1 MRWDWTPETRAKLA
15 TFLEARGLTR
25 GEVTTRP
32 IGDGH
37 SNLTFLVS
45 DGSRRVVVRRPPPPP
60 TPPGAHDMMRE
71 ARLIGALADTAV
83 PVPRLLATAQ
93 AGEVIDVPFYVMSF
107 AAGPVV
113 TTGTPPP
120 LDSPALRRRTG
131 QALLT
136 RTADMPEAV
145 AAVKDNRSPRY
156 TGT

>member
-60 TPPGAHDMMRE
+60 TPPC
-71 ARLIGALADTAV
+71 
-83 PVPRLLATAQ
+83 PRA
-93 AGEVIDVPFYVMSF
+93 
-107 AAGPVV
+107 
-113 TTGTPPP
+113 
-120 LDSPALRRRTG
+120 
-131 QALLT
+131 
-136 RTADMPEAV
+136 
-145 AAVKDNRSPRY
+145 PR
-156 TGT
+156 